1 MNEVKKVALNISLLY
16 ALTSF
21 VFLLLVFYIFYEQ
34 QEMDLLERRT
44 LEVRDV
50 LRELEG
56 SLHDN
61 YENFTEIIDLFSKEN
76 NIKVAI
82 IREDGKIVYNNT
94 FLAREKIQDFI
105 YKDTGNLVLYKGRSK
120 LVISGDNALL
130 ITHRFEKGFNEY
142 LKMHYGINKNG
153 NFFIVVVS
161 GGIKSEFIQLFSVL
175 LVSFLVSLV
184 MIGFVAYLLVKFS
197 LKPLGD
203 KIETLNK
210 FIRDST
216 HELNTPLSAILMSV
230 ERIKVDKLDKQD
242 LIKLERIKTA
252 AKSLENM
259 YQDLIFYS
267 FPHLQD
273 KNLEDINMEILIKER
288 VEYFRVFFEKK
299 NINLSLE
306 ASQSFLKAHKSGIVR
321 VIDNL
326 LDNALK
332 YTSSGGNVSVKLANN
347 TLEISDN
354 GCGIDEELIP
364 RIFERYYRANG
375 HQGGFGIGLSL
386 VMDICNKYNIKIICN
401 SIKGNGT
408 TFKLNWNAF

>member
-34 QEMDLLERRT
+34 QERDLLERRT

-82 IREDGKIVYNNT
+82 TREDGKIVYNNT

-175 LVSFLVSLV
+175 LVSFLISLV

>member
-34 QEMDLLERRT
+34 QERDLLERRT

-82 IREDGKIVYNNT
+82 TREDGKIVYNNT

-142 LKMHYGINKNG
+142 LKMHYGINRNG

-408 TFKLNWNAF
+408 TFKLNWNDF

>member
-34 QEMDLLERRT
+34 QERDLLERRT

-61 YENFTEIIDLFSKEN
+61 YENFTEILDLFSKEN

-82 IREDGKIVYNNT
+82 TREDGKIVYNNT

-142 LKMHYGINKNG
+142 LKMHYGINRNG

-306 ASQSFLKAHKSGIVR
+306 ASQSFLNAHKSGIVR

>member
-34 QEMDLLERRT
+34 QERDLLERRT

-82 IREDGKIVYNNT
+82 TREDGKIVYNNT

-142 LKMHYGINKNG
+142 LKMHYGINRNA

-175 LVSFLVSLV
+175 LVSFLISLV

-288 VEYFRVFFEKK
+288 VEYFRAFFEKK
-299 NINLSLE
+299 NISLSLE
-306 ASQSFLKAHKSGIVR
+306 TSQSFLKAHKSGIVR
-321 VIDNL
+321 VVDNL

-364 RIFERYYRANG
+364 RIFERYYRANS